1 MGDMEIRL
9 IAMDLDGTAL
19 QKDRCSF
26 SPKLLDALSQAHRRG
41 IMIVPVTGR
50 QFGLLPP
57 VLQQRHEWMNYA
69 ILCNGGQIRKFTG
82 ELLYGLHLD
91 SRALGQLLDV
101 AAELDLPIEFSVDSR
116 LYLTRDSYDKQL
128 SRPEL
133 TFHRD
138 TILAHHGEIVPTLT
152 PFCGKTIEK
161 VNLLCIS
168 PEIRDVVAE
177 RLEKIAVS
185 AVWASATSMEITH
198 PEATKGKTLQI
209 LCDRLQ
215 IPMETVMALGDSGN
229 DITMLRQAGLG
240 IAMGNAPDFVKGAAD
255 VCTDPYDQ
263 DGAANA
269 IKQYALE
276 SVYFKL

>member
-1 MGDMEIRL
+1 MEIRL

-133 TFHRD
+133 TQGDRYEVFTGGELSGEESGGLYSKITGYSGEGTM
-138 TILAHHGEIVPTLT
+138 TIKQVYTRFYEVLEQARRGIDKRCTITTALKDPDSMNGEEERYSVDNVALDSLPLVNYAA
-152 PFCGKTIEK
+152 GK
-161 VNLLCIS
+161 VN
-168 PEIRDVVAE
+168 EQ
-177 RLEKIAVS
+177 
-185 AVWASATSMEITH
+185 T
-198 PEATKGKTLQI
+198 
-209 LCDRLQ
+209 
-215 IPMETVMALGDSGN
+215 IPFRFLPGDLKQLS
-229 DITMLRQAGLG
+229 
-240 IAMGNAPDFVKGAAD
+240 
-255 VCTDPYDQ
+255 
-263 DGAANA
+263 A
-269 IKQYALE
+269 IKVTE
-276 SVYFKL
+276 VV

>member
-1 MGDMEIRL
+1 MVDMEIRL

-57 VLQQRHEWMNYA
+57 VLQMPHEWSDYA
-69 ILCNGGQIRKFTG
+69 ILCNGGQIRRFTG
-82 ELLYGLHLD
+82 ELLYGLHID
-91 SRALGQLLDV
+91 FHALGQLLDL
-101 AAELDLPIEFSVDSR
+101 AGEFDLPIEFSVDSR

-128 SRPEL
+128 FCPEL

-138 TILAHHGEIVPTLT
+138 TILAHHGEIVPTLA
-152 PFCGKTIEK
+152 PFCEKSIEK

-168 PEIRDVVAE
+168 PEIRDAVAE

-198 PEATKGKTLQI
+198 PDATKGQTLQI

-215 IPMETVMALGDSGN
+215 IPMEAVMALGDSGN

-240 IAMGNAPDFVKGAAD
+240 VAMGNAPDFVKAAAD

-269 IKQYALE
+269 IKQYAL
-276 SVYFKL
+276 